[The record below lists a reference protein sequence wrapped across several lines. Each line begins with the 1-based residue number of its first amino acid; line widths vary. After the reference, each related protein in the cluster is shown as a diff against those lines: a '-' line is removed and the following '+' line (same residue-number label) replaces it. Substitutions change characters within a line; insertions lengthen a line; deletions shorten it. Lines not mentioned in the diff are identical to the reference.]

1 MIEPKRS
8 GADLLALMDEPVAPG
23 SVSVWPLGQSG
34 LLVRFPERKVYID
47 LYLSNHCEAVLGAPF
62 DHRRLS
68 RAPLDP
74 AEISDADVVICSH
87 EHLDH
92 LDVPTLRTLAR
103 SSPQATVVAPEACRD
118 LLRDLGWASGRIRGT
133 KGDETFELAS
143 LTIQA
148 FPVAH
153 DDYLQ
158 DPVLGHHFQG
168 YAVSDGQVTVAHVG
182 DARADDLLTARV
194 AAVAPDLLCLPVNGR
209 DDDRRAMGFAG
220 NMNAEEAF
228 ELAKQ
233 AGARHVLPMH
243 DDMFAQ
249 NIDADARARFMTAA
263 TNGNG
268 PAVVRP
274 ALGEGAL
281 VHA

>member
-1 MIEPKRS
+1 M
-8 GADLLALMDEPVAPG
+8 G
-23 SVSVWPLGQSG
+23 
-34 LLVRFPERKVYID
+34 
-47 LYLSNHCEAVLGAPF
+47 
-62 DHRRLS
+62 
-68 RAPLDP
+68 
-74 AEISDADVVICSH
+74 
-87 EHLDH
+87 
-92 LDVPTLRTLAR
+92 
-103 SSPQATVVAPEACRD
+103 
-118 LLRDLGWASGRIRGT
+118 SGRIRGT
-133 KGDETFELAS
+133 RGDETFELAS

-233 AGARHVLPMH
+233 AGARLRATHARRHV
-243 DDMFAQ
+243 
-249 NIDADARARFMTAA
+249 RAVPQRVGVREP
-263 TNGNG
+263 GNLAEPVAKG
-268 PAVVRP
+268 DFLLAWYSAP
-274 ALGEGAL
+274 GCK
-281 VHA
+281 

>member
-8 GADLLALMDEPVAPG
+8 GAALMAAMDEPVGAG
-23 SVSVWPLGQSG
+23 TASIWPLGQSG
-34 LLVRFPERKVYID
+34 LLVRFPQHKVYID

-74 AEISDADVVICSH
+74 AEIFDADVVICTH

-118 LLRDLGWASGRIRGT
+118 LLRELGWEDHRIRGT
-133 KGDETFELAS
+133 KGDERLQVAS
-143 LTIQA
+143 LNIQA

-153 DDYLQ
+153 DDYLR
-158 DPVLGHHFQG
+158 DPELGHHFQG
-168 YAVSDGQVTVAHVG
+168 YAVSDGRICVAHVG
-182 DARADDLLTARV
+182 DARADDLLTSRISDLS
-194 AAVAPDLLCLPVNGR
+194 PDLLCLPVNGR
-209 DDDRRAMGFAG
+209 DEGRRAMGFAG
-220 NMNAEEAF
+220 NMTAEEAF
-228 ELAKQ
+228 ELARR
-233 AGARHVLPMH
+233 AGVSHVLPMH

-249 NIDADARARFMTAA
+249 NIDADARARFMASAA
-263 TNGNG
+263 LGDG

-274 ALGEGAL
+274 ALGEGAMI
-281 VHA
+281 HA

>member
-8 GADLLALMDEPVAPG
+8 GAALMAAMDQPVIPG
-23 SVSVWPLGQSG
+23 AASVWPLGQSG
-34 LLVRFPERKVYID
+34 VLLRFPERKVYID

-74 AEISDADVVICSH
+74 AEINDADVVICSH

-103 SSPQATVVAPEACRD
+103 SSPQATVVAPESCRD
-118 LLRDLGWASGRIRGT
+118 LLRNLGWENPRILGT
-133 KGDETFELAS
+133 KGDETLDVAS
-143 LTIQA
+143 LSIQA

-153 DDYLQ
+153 DEYLR

-168 YAVSDGQVTVAHVG
+168 YVVSDGQVTMAHVG
-182 DARADDLLTARV
+182 DARADDLLTNRL
-194 AAVAPDLLCLPVNGR
+194 AAAAPDLLCLPINGR
-209 DDDRRAMGFAG
+209 DESRRAMGFAG
-220 NMNAEEAF
+220 NMNSEEAF
-228 ELAKQ
+228 ELARQ
-233 AGARHVLPMH
+233 TGVRQVLPMH

-249 NIDADARARFMTAA
+249 NIDADARARFVRAA
-263 TNGNG
+263 ANGKG
-268 PAVVRP
+268 LLVVRP

>member
-8 GADLLALMDEPVAPG
+8 GAALMAAMDEPVAPG
-23 SVSVWPLGQSG
+23 AASVWPLGQSG

-118 LLRDLGWASGRIRGT
+118 LLRDLGWANRTHPRHQGRR
-133 KGDETFELAS
+133 DVRCWRRSAFRPS
-143 LTIQA
+143 RWLTTTTCS
-148 FPVAH
+148 
-153 DDYLQ
+153 

-194 AAVAPDLLCLPVNGR
+194 AAVAPDLLCLPINGR
-209 DDDRRAMGFAG
+209 DDESSSHGLRRA
-220 NMNAEEAF
+220 
-228 ELAKQ
+228 
-233 AGARHVLPMH
+233 
-243 DDMFAQ
+243 
-249 NIDADARARFMTAA
+249 T
-263 TNGNG
+263 
-268 PAVVRP
+268 
-274 ALGEGAL
+274 
-281 VHA
+281 

>member
-1 MIEPKRS
+1 MIEPTRS
-8 GADLLALMDEPVAPG
+8 GAALMAAMDEPVEPG
-23 SVSVWPLGQSG
+23 TTSVWPLGQSG
-34 LLVRFPERKVYID
+34 LLVRFPEHKVYID

-74 AEISDADVVICSH
+74 AEITDADVVICSH

-92 LDVPTLRTLAR
+92 LDVPTLRSLAR

-118 LLRDLGWASGRIRGT
+118 LLRELGWEDRRIRGT
-133 KGDETFELAS
+133 RGDES
-143 LTIQA
+143 LEVESLGIQA

-158 DPVLGHHFQG
+158 DPARGHHFQG
-168 YAVSDGQVTVAHVG
+168 YAVSDGRMTVAHVG
-182 DARADDLLTARV
+182 DARADDLLTARM
-194 AAVAPDLLCLPVNGR
+194 AALGPDLLCLPVNGR
-209 DDDRRAMGFAG
+209 DESRRAMGFAG

-228 ELAKQ
+228 ELARQ
-233 AGARHVLPMH
+233 AGVRSVLPMH

-249 NIDADARARFMTAA
+249 NIDADARARFMAA
-263 TNGNG
+263 ANLGDG

-281 VHA
+281 IHD